1 VQIKIPRRV
10 PQTSHRP
17 VLETRTTVYHVA
29 RNTTTERSVP
39 IQTGPLSPLPQ
50 GSRLSRAPFVNHPP
64 FASSSFLT
72 MVSDMTPNRPR
83 RLTIVDRLV
92 KFLKPPKS
100 SMPSPSP
107 SPSSPSHVFVA
118 VKAQRAPAPRLYSLE
133 NRSERN
139 ITNKRSFAKANAS
152 TASLGL
158 PSRQSNAAQA
168 WYIPDETTIFPL
180 PAARHPAFRPLPPIP
195 TTPSPATPAH
205 VRVRPPSLSVS
216 ASSHTTSY
224 LHTPNSATVDG
235 ETRPQ
240 LALWIPEPGTIDQ
253 EHEQKFPTGCRDG
266 VYFDLSD
273 REEGEGEGSEAAPS
287 ASGEDIDHAPP
298 YGEASPIEYVSRM
311 SDEPPTLPPLELR
324 SSVWIQ
330 NELAGIQD
338 GEMRRLAA
346 LAFL

>member
-1 VQIKIPRRV
+1 
-10 PQTSHRP
+10 
-17 VLETRTTVYHVA
+17 
-29 RNTTTERSVP
+29 
-39 IQTGPLSPLPQ
+39 
-50 GSRLSRAPFVNHPP
+50 
-64 FASSSFLT
+64 
-72 MVSDMTPNRPR
+72 MVSDMAPHRPR

-100 SMPSPSP
+100 SMPSPSV
-107 SPSSPSHVFVA
+107 SPASPSHVFVA
-118 VKAQRAPAPRLYSLE
+118 VKAQRVPAPRLYSLD

-152 TASLGL
+152 TISLGL

-180 PAARHPAFRPLPPIP
+180 PAARHPAFRPPPLPTP
-195 TTPSPATPAH
+195 TPTPATPAPAPAPATQPAHH

-240 LALWIPEPGTIDQ
+240 LGLWIPEPGTIDQ
-253 EHEQKFPTGCRDG
+253 EYAQKFPTGCRDG

-273 REEGEGEGSEAAPS
+273 REEEEGEGSEAAVAPS
-287 ASGEDIDHAPP
+287 ASGEDVDIDHVPL
-298 YGEASPIEYVSRM
+298 YGEASPIEYEYVSRM